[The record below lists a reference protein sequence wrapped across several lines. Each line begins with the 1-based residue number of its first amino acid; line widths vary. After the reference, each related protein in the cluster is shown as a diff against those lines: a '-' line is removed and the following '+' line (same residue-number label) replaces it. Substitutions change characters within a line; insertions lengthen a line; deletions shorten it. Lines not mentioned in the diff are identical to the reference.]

1 MTAQEVAELLWAE
14 RQPFTLESVK
24 EFLQKHSL
32 EVEGEVDAFAQTV
45 FEEALERTTRALKAL
60 WGVIGYGPYP
70 EASAEIE
77 GSLRNGGRVQAHYSV
92 HSFYNRRVEVKTEGV
107 GPIYLYPPTSLPF
120 TDFSFNA
127 CVGRVDFNGW
137 SEYKFHHDQLYV
149 VNDQV
154 FLRECV
160 DNSSG
165 LESALKNV
173 ARLRPLL
180 SALGVEDIEEALRKL
195 ERLEIGESLIEGPY
209 LLARNDLF
217 WLLKRGSILGDPA
230 LDRAV
235 LVGEPVTLTF
245 PEGAISFSAWF
256 PSSREITL
264 KHAIIQWKGEM
275 VYLDEVGPGDIFAKN
290 PIVDAIKAGL
300 NQTFERF
307 RNGEENSLSEV
318 SPKMLAFLKAF
329 VDHENL
335 LQALADR
342 KLRPYVVAELFKGI
356 F

>member
-92 HSFYNRRVEVKTEGV
+92 HPFYNRRVEVKTEGV
-107 GPIYLYPPTSLPF
+107 GPIYLS
-120 TDFSFNA
+120 
-127 CVGRVDFNGW
+127 
-137 SEYKFHHDQLYV
+137 
-149 VNDQV
+149 
-154 FLRECV
+154 
-160 DNSSG
+160 
-165 LESALKNV
+165 
-173 ARLRPLL
+173 
-180 SALGVEDIEEALRKL
+180 
-195 ERLEIGESLIEGPY
+195 
-209 LLARNDLF
+209 
-217 WLLKRGSILGDPA
+217 
-230 LDRAV
+230 
-235 LVGEPVTLTF
+235 
-245 PEGAISFSAWF
+245 
-256 PSSREITL
+256 
-264 KHAIIQWKGEM
+264 
-275 VYLDEVGPGDIFAKN
+275 KN

-329 VDHENL
+329 VDHENP